1 MAYCG
6 NHGIDYAGSLCPR
19 CDAEQRHRELL
30 NATASGLADT
40 VVAMRA
46 SDYRRANPGEYEC
59 PHCKYIALKSD
70 ATRCPLC
77 RGEIDG
83 GYWKEVRIRERAEAE
98 RRKIQV
104 EQQRSID
111 EAAAK
116 KRERQAAKAQREA
129 EERRQRTMILSIAG
143 IIAGFVVLG
152 LLIQWLRQFSG
163 LQICIGV
170 FVLFMVIGVLG
181 GIAEIF
187 D

>member
-40 VVAMRA
+40 VDAMRA

-77 RGEIDG
+77 RGEVDR
-83 GYWKEVRIRERAEAE
+83 GYWKGVRIRERL
-98 RRKIQV
+98 RRK
-104 EQQRSID
+104 
-111 EAAAK
+111 
-116 KRERQAAKAQREA
+116 
-129 EERRQRTMILSIAG
+129 EEKFKLSN
-143 IIAGFVVLG
+143 
-152 LLIQWLRQFSG
+152 S
-163 LQICIGV
+163 
-170 FVLFMVIGVLG
+170 
-181 GIAEIF
+181 
-187 D
+187 DP